1 MAALDCWLLYSD
13 SMQGLL
19 PHSIQATETNILHT
33 TRTESHNKEMA
44 IPAVRL
50 TELMSEASENAAK
63 LPVAL
68 ISCGVALA
76 AAALSL
82 LIFKVPGGILLR
94 LHGSA
99 PVLLFYGSLVA
110 VATFG
115 LVEASFGYW
124 LRPRDHDDWRAVVG
138 KAILWFSILP
148 LVFVVAL
155 GGAVSLK

>member
-1 MAALDCWLLYSD
+1 
-13 SMQGLL
+13 
-19 PHSIQATETNILHT
+19 
-33 TRTESHNKEMA
+33 MA

-50 TELMSEASENAAK
+50 TELMSEASQNAAK

-76 AAALSL
+76 LAAAALSL
-82 LIFKVPGGILLR
+82 LIFRAPAAIVLR

-99 PVLLFYGSLVA
+99 PVFMFYGSLVA
-110 VATFG
+110 TATFG

-124 LRPRDHDDWRAVVG
+124 VRPRDRDDWRTVVG
-138 KAILWFSILP
+138 RAMLWFSILP

-155 GGAVSLK
+155 GGCVSLK

>member
-1 MAALDCWLLYSD
+1 
-13 SMQGLL
+13 
-19 PHSIQATETNILHT
+19 
-33 TRTESHNKEMA
+33 MA

-50 TELMSEASENAAK
+50 TELMSEASQNAAK

-68 ISCGVALA
+68 ISCGVALT

-82 LIFKVPGGILLR
+82 LIFQQVPAGILLH

-99 PVLLFYGSLVA
+99 PVFLFYGSLVA
-110 VATFG
+110 IATFG

-124 LRPRDHDDWRAVVG
+124 VRPRDHGDWRAVVG
-138 KAILWFSILP
+138 KAMLWFSILP

-155 GGAVSLK
+155 GGAVFLK

>member
-1 MAALDCWLLYSD
+1 
-13 SMQGLL
+13 
-19 PHSIQATETNILHT
+19 
-33 TRTESHNKEMA
+33 MA

-50 TELMSEASENAAK
+50 AEMISEASQNAAK

-68 ISCGVALA
+68 ISCGVALT

-82 LIFKVPGGILLR
+82 LVFRVPAGILLHH

-99 PVLLFYGSLVA
+99 PMFVFYGSLIA
-110 VATFG
+110 IAIFG

-124 LRPRDHDDWRAVVG
+124 VRPRDHHDWRAVVG
-138 KAILWFSILP
+138 KAMLWFSILP

-155 GGAVSLK
+155 GAAVSLK